1 MNRRDLIDLQAHRS
15 HPSLSIL
22 LPTHRTAP
30 DNRRDPILLKNLVT
44 EATNRLEAEVG
55 KRGAAPLLRT
65 LEAQIAGVDLQHAL
79 DGLAIFVS
87 AEHAGAYL
95 LPVPLEPRVVIDETF
110 ATRDL
115 VFAMNRSPRYWV
127 LALSEQ
133 PTRLYEGARETLLE
147 VRGGGFPMT
156 HGGPGGST
164 ALPKGINVSRYEDEH
179 HQQFFRRVDGAL
191 ATYTKADPLP
201 ICVVGVERWLSHF
214 QSVTTQGGIVATLKG
229 NHDQTPAHELGKL
242 VWPVVAEALSSK
254 RSRALQTL
262 ATAVGAQRTASGLG
276 EVWRRAQEGRA
287 ELLLVEENY
296 HQAGRLD
303 PASGQLHLT
312 DAVGDGEA
320 GSDGAGMADAVD
332 EVIEAVLAKGGEVVF
347 VDDGALAQHQRVAL
361 TLRY

>member
-1 MNRRDLIDLQAHRS
+1 
-15 HPSLSIL
+15 
-22 LPTHRTAP
+22 
-30 DNRRDPILLKNLVT
+30 
-44 EATNRLEAEVG
+44 
-55 KRGAAPLLRT
+55 
-65 LEAQIAGVDLQHAL
+65 
-79 DGLAIFVS
+79 
-87 AEHAGAYL
+87 
-95 LPVPLEPRVVIDETF
+95 VPPEPRAVIDETF

-133 PTRLYEGARETLLE
+133 PTRLYEGVRETLLE

-164 ALPKGINVSRYEDEH
+164 ALPKGINVSRFEDEH
-179 HQQFFRRVDGAL
+179 HQQFFRRVDEAL
-191 ATYTKADPLP
+191 AAYTKADPLP
-201 ICVVGVERWLSHF
+201 ICVVGVERWLSHY
-214 QSVTTQGGIVATLKG
+214 QSVTSQSGIVATLKG
-229 NHDQTPAHELGKL
+229 NHDQTPAHELGQL

-254 RSRALQTL
+254 RAQALQTL

-276 EVWRRAQEGRA
+276 EVWRRAEEGRA

-312 DAVGDGEA
+312 DDVGDGAA

-347 VDDGALAQHQRVAL
+347 VDDGALAQHQRVAS

>member
-1 MNRRDLIDLQAHRS
+1 MNRQDLLDLQAHRS
-15 HPSLSIL
+15 HPSLSLL

-55 KRGAAPLLRT
+55 KRDAAPLLRA
-65 LEAQIAGVDLQHAL
+65 LEAQIAGIDLQHAL

-87 AEHAGAYL
+87 AEHAGAHL
-95 LPVPLEPRVVIDETF
+95 LPVPLAPRVVIDETF

-156 HGGPGGST
+156 HGGPGGGT
-164 ALPKGINVSRYEDEH
+164 ALPTMINRSRYEDEH

-191 ATYTKADPLP
+191 AAYTKADPLP
-201 ICVVGVERWLSHF
+201 VCVVGVERWLSHF
-214 QSVTTQGGIVATLKG
+214 QSVTAQGGIVATMTG
-229 NHDQTPAHELGKL
+229 NHDQTPPHELGQL
-242 VWPVVAEALSSK
+242 VWPVVAEALSAK
-254 RSRALQTL
+254 RDRALTTL

-276 EVWRRAQEGRA
+276 EVWRRAQEGRG

-296 HQAGRLD
+296 HQAARLD
-303 PASGQLHLT
+303 ATNGQLHLT
-312 DAVGDGEA
+312 DGAA
-320 GSDGAGMADAVD
+320 SDGPRDDGADIADAVD
-332 EVIEAVLAKGGEVVF
+332 EVIEIVLAKGGDVVF
-347 VDDGALAQHQRVAL
+347 VDDGALAPHQRVAL